1 MIFLWGLI
9 VIHVGITHGSSL
21 KWETPGRTRLLS
33 LIYVISIVQVRYLC
47 RVWGLQFSVKLME
60 KDGLTKALILLI
72 QESHLDIRS
81 MKVNNFCAY
90 HSNMS
95 LKMTLTM
102 STSPILFLILTLIS
116 WIFWTSYLMKLIVSN
131 A

>member
-1 MIFLWGLI
+1 
-9 VIHVGITHGSSL
+9 
-21 KWETPGRTRLLS
+21 
-33 LIYVISIVQVRYLC
+33 
-47 RVWGLQFSVKLME
+47 ME

-116 WIFWTSYLMKLIVSN
+116 
-131 A
+131 